1 MWQPLARYLVFR
13 GAGYTRP
20 SSRILRE
27 CRSIAWVDTSVSERQ
42 SLRHGYRRKAAGSVG
57 ADPLQLDDVTPL
69 AERGLSIIP
78 VKFRDKRPAT
88 RSWKPFQSRRP
99 TKSQL
104 RGWFDN
110 GGNLNAG
117 IVTGK
122 ISGVVVVD
130 LDSPEAIAWA
140 DANLPPTAM
149 ATKTPRGEHRFF
161 RHPGRPIRNKARVKT
176 GELQLA
182 IDVRADGGYVVAPG
196 SVHETGAVYKR
207 AGTWPPV
214 DKLPVFDP
222 AWLEIDEKREFPKP
236 VPTRRLT
243 DGDWLLHRV
252 RRHLK
257 ATPPA
262 IQGEGGDNH
271 TYQVCCGL
279 VRGFDLTDADALEL
293 LREWNQRCEPPWSE
307 AELAEKIKG
316 ARLYG
321 VEPIGAR
328 RDIHL
333 TDSGNAEFFASRY
346 GADLR
351 FDHQRGRWL
360 LWVDHRW
367 QPDTDDEVRRLAKA
381 AMRVRLDHATKIDD
395 PDTRKATVK
404 WALGSESR
412 ARLSSLIDLA
422 TAERPIA
429 DSGDEWDADP
439 MLLCAGNGVVDL
451 RTGSFRAGRR
461 NDRITMAT
469 AVPYD
474 PKATC
479 PRWTRFMVEVFN
491 NSTEVVDFVHRAVGY
506 SLTGET
512 DEQCLSLLHG
522 TGSNGK
528 TTMLTTLNRTLG
540 DYVYNMPFSTVEMY
554 QRSSIPNDV
563 AALVGRRFVVAS
575 ETTDGARINESRIK
589 ALTGCDP
596 ITARFLHQ
604 EFFTFEPVAK
614 FWLAVNHKPVVRDD
628 SHGFW
633 RRIRLIPFTQR
644 FPLNL
649 DLADE
654 LQAEREG
661 ILAWA
666 VRGCLAWQRE
676 GLEPPDVVTEATAE
690 YERESDLL
698 SVFLDEACV
707 LQPDAET
714 RASQLYGHYCAWVDD
729 NQLTKWERLNSTM
742 FGRKMTE
749 RFGKVKTGTG
759 HIAYRG
765 IGCRERA
772 L

>member
-1 MWQPLARYLVFR
+1 M
-13 GAGYTRP
+13 
-20 SSRILRE
+20 
-27 CRSIAWVDTSVSERQ
+27 
-42 SLRHGYRRKAAGSVG
+42 
-57 ADPLQLDDVTPL
+57 QLDDVTPL

-104 RGWFDN
+104 RGWFDD

-122 ISGVVVVD
+122 ISDVVVVD

-196 SVHETGAVYKR
+196 SVHESGAIYER

-236 VPTRRLT
+236 APTRRLT

-252 RRHLK
+252 RRYLK

-307 AELAEKIKG
+307 AELAAKIKG

-360 LWVDHRW
+360 LWDDHRW
-367 QPDTDDEVRRLAKA
+367 QPDTDGEIHRLAKG
-381 AMRVRLDHATKIDD
+381 AMRQRLRDATAIEDHEA
-395 PDTRKATVK
+395 RKGAVK

-412 ARLSSLIDLA
+412 TRLSSLIDLA

-451 RTGSFRAGRR
+451 RTGKPTRLVSHARIGSPCRRRCRYDSQGDLPAGGLRFL
-461 NDRITMAT
+461 DRGVCNNAT
-469 AVPYD
+469 
-474 PKATC
+474 
-479 PRWTRFMVEVFN
+479 
-491 NSTEVVDFVHRAVGY
+491 NSSSSSCTGAVGY
-506 SLTGET
+506 SLSGRHAASNACT
-512 DEQCLSLLHG
+512 CCYG
-522 TGSNGK
+522 TGS
-528 TTMLTTLNRTLG
+528 
-540 DYVYNMPFSTVEMY
+540 
-554 QRSSIPNDV
+554 
-563 AALVGRRFVVAS
+563 A
-575 ETTDGARINESRIK
+575 
-589 ALTGCDP
+589 
-596 ITARFLHQ
+596 TAR
-604 EFFTFEPVAK
+604 P
-614 FWLAVNHKPVVRDD
+614 R
-628 SHGFW
+628 
-633 RRIRLIPFTQR
+633 
-644 FPLNL
+644 
-649 DLADE
+649 
-654 LQAEREG
+654 
-661 ILAWA
+661 
-666 VRGCLAWQRE
+666 C
-676 GLEPPDVVTEATAE
+676 
-690 YERESDLL
+690 
-698 SVFLDEACV
+698 
-707 LQPDAET
+707 
-714 RASQLYGHYCAWVDD
+714 
-729 NQLTKWERLNSTM
+729 
-742 FGRKMTE
+742 
-749 RFGKVKTGTG
+749 
-759 HIAYRG
+759 
-765 IGCRERA
+765 
-772 L
+772 